1 MLINHLLTILLFLPL
16 VGSLALLP
24 LRNRDQQ
31 LLIRRISLAVG
42 VIEFLL
48 SFIPVYYIH
57 PGSSGFELEE
67 FVPWIPQWHVNY
79 HLGSWRRSFSRYSAD
94 S

>member
-24 LRNRDQQ
+24 LRNRDQH

-42 VIEFLL
+42 VIEFPAVVHSCLL
-48 SFIPVYYIH
+48 H
-57 PGSSGFELEE
+57 SSRL
-67 FVPWIPQWHVNY
+67 QR
-79 HLGSWRRSFSRYSAD
+79 L
-94 S
+94 